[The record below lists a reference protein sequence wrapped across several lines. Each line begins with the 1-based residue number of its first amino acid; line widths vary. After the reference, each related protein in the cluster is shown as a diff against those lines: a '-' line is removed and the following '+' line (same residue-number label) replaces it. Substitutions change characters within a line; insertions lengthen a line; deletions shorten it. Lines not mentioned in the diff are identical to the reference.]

1 MCPMTSVPL
10 AVTCDVSAVEP
21 LTSFSE
27 FHLVESVGIFLSLW
41 TAWIKLVLFV
51 LRSLFNNPLSSTHA
65 PPAQSFLIVCKVRT
79 TENELFLVQV
89 YSVILKTV
97 FY

>member
-1 MCPMTSVPL
+1 MVMCLMTSVPL
-10 AVTCDVSAVEP
+10 AVTCDASAVEP

-65 PPAQSFLIVCKVRT
+65 PTA
-79 TENELFLVQV
+79 
-89 YSVILKTV
+89 
-97 FY
+97 